1 MPSKPDDPQD
11 PITTFLRQ
19 HQTRTPSEQRILTKR
34 ERDRNYYDRIGRA
47 RYEAKK
53 HKQQPED

>member
-11 PITTFLRQ
+11 PITNFLHQ
-19 HQTRTPSEQRILTKR
+19 HQTRSEQEQRILRKR

-47 RYEAKK
+47 RYEER
-53 HKQQPED
+53 KQRSED